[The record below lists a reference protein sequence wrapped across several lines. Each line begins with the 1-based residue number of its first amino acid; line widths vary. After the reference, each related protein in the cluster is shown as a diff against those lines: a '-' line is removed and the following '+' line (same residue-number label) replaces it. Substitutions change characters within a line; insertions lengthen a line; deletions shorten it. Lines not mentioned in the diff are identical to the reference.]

1 MAKLHAKLAHSVSAP
16 LATPSPTSSPI
27 PVPTPTPTPSP
38 TLPPSPSPSPSPEPS
53 PKPSPS
59 PTGTPTPA
67 PMPTPTPSV
76 GECVATP
83 GLNNGVSD
91 AQCAKCATGYKFWP
105 CNFEGY
111 CQGECG
117 PTALLQMSTNTHR
130 GFLQRRLRHNRALA

>member
-53 PKPSPS
+53 PEPS

-67 PMPTPTPSV
+67 PVPTPIPSV

-83 GLNNGVSD
+83 GLNNGVGD
-91 AQCAKCATGYKFWP
+91 ADCAKCVAGYEFWP

-117 PTALLQMSTNTHR
+117 PTALLQMSTRTHR